1 MIWLKWYFEELR
13 AHAILS
19 NQKKQ
24 NTHSKLGDAVK
35 WGECNILWHSCHDI
49 VPYIVVSFLF
59 SPELSWAINLQTIAL
74 KIYHEFLLLLCN
86 DKRKRNKWLI
96 RLYEIHICIA
106 RFFYNRLCLKIYL
119 LVKILVKPN
128 LKLAPSWHYCRYA
141 AKQGGLHTLIL
152 FK

>member
-1 MIWLKWYFEELR
+1 MLPRIPLNSRIRFVYLISARRCTRWNVNVDLKSPIFWRKQATQVIWLKWYLEELR

-24 NTHSKLGDAVK
+24 NKHSKLGDAVK

-74 KIYHEFLLLLCN
+74 KIYHEYLLLFSIIIE
-86 DKRKRNKWLI
+86 KLI
-96 RLYEIHICIA
+96 NE
-106 RFFYNRLCLKIYL
+106 
-119 LVKILVKPN
+119 
-128 LKLAPSWHYCRYA
+128 
-141 AKQGGLHTLIL
+141 
-152 FK
+152 